1 MNEKLLIL
9 PGWGSNSEHWQRVK
23 ESLEKKGIEVLVLDL
38 PGFGIIPSPP
48 KPWGRD
54 DYLNW
59 ILQKVKDYNPPTTR
73 GAQRSWEGGGRV
85 GVPPEGRAPKNWEK
99 FNLLGHSFGG
109 GLAVKMATNPSLFKK
124 GGEVE
129 KLILCAP
136 AIIKRKSI
144 KTYLFYWLAFL
155 GRRIFSLPG
164 FKIFYPQAQKLV
176 YKLAGTRDY
185 YVADRTMKE
194 TMKKIAKEEDLEVVL
209 EKIKVPTL
217 ILWGKKDD
225 VLPLKDAYRIKEK
238 IKRSQLRILPGA
250 RHSPHREAPEEL
262 SKIILNFLKSK

>member
-1 MNEKLLIL
+1 MRGQRILIL
-9 PGWGSNSEHWQRVK
+9 HGWGSNSGRWKRVK
-23 ESLEKKGIEVLVLDL
+23 ELLGKKGIEVLALDL
-38 PGFGIIPSPP
+38 PGFGIISSPP

-54 DYLNW
+54 DYIGW
-59 ILQKVKDYNPPTTR
+59 ILQKLK
-73 GAQRSWEGGGRV
+73 E
-85 GVPPEGRAPKNWEK
+85 KNWEK

-109 GLAVKMATNPSLFKK
+109 GLAVKMATNFSEKI
-124 GGEVE
+124 E
-129 KLILCAP
+129 KLILCTP

-164 FKIFYPQAQKLV
+164 LKIFYPQAQKLV
-176 YKLAGTRDY
+176 YKLAGARDY
-185 YVADRTMKE
+185 YVADGIMKE
-194 TMKKIAKEEDLEVVL
+194 TMKKIGKEEDLEMIL
-209 EKIKVPTL
+209 ERIKTPTL

-238 IKRSQLRILPGA
+238 IKRSQLRVLPGV

-262 SKIILNFLKSK
+262 SKILVSFLQS

>member
-1 MNEKLLIL
+1 MRGLKILIL
-9 PGWGSNSEHWQRVK
+9 HGWGSNSGRWQRVK
-23 ESLEKKGIEVLVLDL
+23 KLLEKKGIEVLALDL

-54 DYLNW
+54 DYINW
-59 ILQKVKDYNPPTTR
+59 ILQKVK
-73 GAQRSWEGGGRV
+73 E
-85 GVPPEGRAPKNWEK
+85 KNWGK

-109 GLAVKMATNPSLFKK
+109 GLAVKMATNFS
-124 GGEVE
+124 E
-129 KLILCAP
+129 KIDRLILCAP

-164 FKIFYPQAQKLV
+164 LKIFYPQAQKLV
-176 YKLAGTRDY
+176 YKLAGARDY
-185 YVADRTMKE
+185 YVADGIMKE
-194 TMKKIAKEEDLEVVL
+194 TMKKIGKEEDLEMVL
-209 EKIKVPTL
+209 ERIKTPTL

-238 IKRSQLRILPGA
+238 IKRSQLRVLPGA

-262 SKIILNFLKSK
+262 SKILVSFLQS

>member
-1 MNEKLLIL
+1 MRGLKILIL
-9 PGWGSNSEHWQRVK
+9 HGWGSNSERWQRVK
-23 ESLEKKGIEVLVLDL
+23 ELLGEKGIEVLVLDL

-48 KPWGRD
+48 KPWGRE
-54 DYLNW
+54 DYIDW
-59 ILQKVKDYNPPTTR
+59 IFQKVK
-73 GAQRSWEGGGRV
+73 E
-85 GVPPEGRAPKNWEK
+85 KNWEK

-109 GLAVKMATNPSLFKK
+109 GLAVKMATNFS
-124 GGEVE
+124 E
-129 KLILCAP
+129 KIDRLILCAP

-164 FKIFYPQAQKLV
+164 LKTFYPQAQKLV
-176 YKLAGTRDY
+176 YKLAGARDY
-185 YVADRTMKE
+185 YVADGIMKE
-194 TMKKIAKEEDLEVVL
+194 TMKKIGKEEDLEMVL
-209 EKIKVPTL
+209 ERIKTPTL

-238 IKRSQLRILPGA
+238 IKRSQLRVLPGA

-262 SKIILNFLKSK
+262 SKILVSFLQS

>member
-1 MNEKLLIL
+1 MKGKSLLIL
-9 PGWGSNSEHWQRVK
+9 HGWGSNSERWQRVK
-23 ESLEKKGIEVLVLDL
+23 ELLGEKGIEVLVLDL

-54 DYLNW
+54 DYINW
-59 ILQKVKDYNPPTTR
+59 ILQKVKDSNLPTTL
-73 GAQRSWEGGGRV
+73 
-85 GVPPEGRAPKNWEK
+85 PPKGRAPKNWDATHPSSSQPSAGPL

-109 GLAVKMATNPSLFKK
+109 GLAVKIAAENPEKID
-124 GGEVE
+124 

-164 FKIFYPQAQKLV
+164 LKIFYPQAQKLV
-176 YKLAGTRDY
+176 YKLAGARDY
-185 YVADRTMKE
+185 YVADGTMKE
-194 TMKKIAKEEDLEVVL
+194 TMKKIAKEEDLEMVL
-209 EKIKVPTL
+209 ERIKAPTL

-238 IKRSQLRILPGA
+238 IKRSQLKVLPGA
-250 RHSPHREAPEEL
+250 GHSPHREAPEEL
-262 SKIILNFLKSK
+262 SKILISFLQS

>member
-1 MNEKLLIL
+1 MKREPLLIL
-9 PGWGSNSEHWQRVK
+9 HGWGSNSERWQRVK
-23 ESLEKKGIEVLVLDL
+23 DLLGEKGIEVLVLDL
-38 PGFGIIPSPP
+38 PGFGITFSPP

-59 ILQKVKDYNPPTTR
+59 ILQKVKEKKW
-73 GAQRSWEGGGRV
+73 Q
-85 GVPPEGRAPKNWEK
+85 K

-109 GLAVKMATNPSLFKK
+109 GLAVKITTKFPEK
-124 GGEVE
+124 VE
-129 KLILCAP
+129 RLILCAP

-144 KTYLFYWLAFL
+144 KTYLFYWLAYFGKKIL
-155 GRRIFSLPG
+155 SLPKLT
-164 FKIFYPQAQKLV
+164 FLQPYAQKLI
-176 YKLAGTRDY
+176 YKLAGVKDY
-185 YVADRTMKE
+185 YVADGTMKE
-194 TMKKIAKEEDLEVVL
+194 TMKKIGKEEDLEMIL

-238 IKRSQLRILPGA
+238 IKRSQLRILPGV

-262 SKIILNFLKSK
+262 SKILVSFLQS